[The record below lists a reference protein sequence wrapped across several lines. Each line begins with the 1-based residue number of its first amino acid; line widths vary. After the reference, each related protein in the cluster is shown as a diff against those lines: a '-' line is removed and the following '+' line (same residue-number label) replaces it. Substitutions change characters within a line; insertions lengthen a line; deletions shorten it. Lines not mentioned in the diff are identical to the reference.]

1 MFLYILLTHIRT
13 IYIYNMACNALYLRS
28 KGILFICPI
37 TFTDKRR
44 DIALN
49 RIYLSLTFILYIYY
63 AHTHTQVYSYISVIW
78 SKTTFICVLSEFYG
92 VSL

>member
-1 MFLYILLTHIRT
+1 MY
-13 IYIYNMACNALYLRS
+13 S
-28 KGILFICPI
+28 KNLFIFVLRAFIHLPYN
-37 TFTDKRR
+37 FTDKRR
-44 DIALN
+44 DNVLN

-63 AHTHTQVYSYISVIW
+63 THTHTQVYSYISVIW